1 MILVPKRMNTLP
13 RLTSVEPEVMLE
25 INTTPLIDVMLVL
38 LVMLIITIPAQL
50 HEVDLT
56 LPSTV
61 PTMRTPAPAKIQID
75 ISRQDVISWNGQPVT
90 LAELDRLMLRVAQET
105 VQTEVHVR
113 ADAKSRYALFAA
125 VLASSR
131 RAGVGKLAV
140 MGNESLGG

>member
-1 MILVPKRMNTLP
+1 MTLIPKSMTKLP
-13 RLTSVEPEVMLE
+13 RLASVEPEVMLE

-50 HEVDLT
+50 HEIDLA

-61 PTMRTPAPAKIQID
+61 PGSDTPEPAKIQID
-75 ISRQDVISWNGQPVT
+75 ISRQDVVSWNGQPVT
-90 LAELDRLMLRVAQET
+90 LAELDHRMQRVALEN
-105 VQTEVHVR
+105 VQPELHIR

-131 RAGVGKLAV
+131 RAGVGKVGVL
-140 MGNESLGG
+140 GNASVGG